1 MATDGH
7 RRHGEAASA
16 HAQVR
21 RPWWDPADPPWWAPG
36 RAWDWSRLAGDDQPV
51 TDPACEDLAREFRLR
66 CPGLHPGYAPGELA
80 QPIRVEE
87 QEFRELLLA
96 AVTRDAPARRFVW
109 RRLDSELLVDALES
123 RVALLEGLVLV
134 GLRTRCAELG
144 DAELVLPVAVG
155 TETAPAGLVMAGEPV
170 ARGPELLV
178 EVWGEA
184 AVAAV
189 WLALVDACRV
199 LAARAGEDRYCEPLL
214 PGAAYAQPGLFTVI
228 PQARHAIDRAA
239 AR

>member
-1 MATDGH
+1 M
-7 RRHGEAASA
+7 
-16 HAQVR
+16 
-21 RPWWDPADPPWWAPG
+21 
-36 RAWDWSRLAGDDQPV
+36 
-51 TDPACEDLAREFRLR
+51 TDPACEELAREFRLR
-66 CPGLHPGYAPGELA
+66 CPGVHPGYAPGELA
-80 QPIRVEE
+80 EPVRVEE

-96 AVTRDAPARRFVW
+96 AVAGDAPMRRFVW
-109 RRLDSELLVDALES
+109 QRLESRLLVDALES
-123 RVALLEGLVLV
+123 RVALLDGLVLV
-134 GLRTRCAELG
+134 GLRTRCVELG
-144 DAELVLPVAVG
+144 DTELAVPVAVG
-155 TETAPAGLVMAGEPV
+155 TEAAPAGLVMAGEPV

-189 WLALVDACRV
+189 WLALVDVCRA
-199 LAARAGEDRYCEPLL
+199 LAARAGGDRHCEPLL